1 MHYRYLLKLDVDCVR
16 LSINLSLSSTLAWII
31 AILSQAEA
39 DTCQHLGRG
48 SSKSGR
54 SHLVQTFHFL
64 IMVRLMTPES
74 LSIHYT
80 VYMYTVIDDF

>member
-1 MHYRYLLKLDVDCVR
+1 MDHSNMKS
-16 LSINLSLSSTLAWII
+16 SISRHMPTF
-31 AILSQAEA
+31 
-39 DTCQHLGRG
+39 GGGG
-48 SSKSGR
+48 SSKSGH
-54 SHLVQTFHFL
+54 SHMVQTFHFL